1 MVPFRRAESLN
12 LVIAHSPV
20 IILWG
25 ELLESRP
32 IDFVTDNIARYGYT
46 VPEILMEKSPFDRIV
61 HEADRERVSA
71 AFLGALEERRSSL
84 VMDYRI
90 VDKGGGTHWVED
102 RVTFY
107 YDEKGGAYLNQS
119 CLMDITDRKVTE
131 GRLTLLHDV
140 SIAFME
146 ELDADALIRK
156 ILEKA
161 VEFAGASDG
170 LVSVMESEGDSRR
183 ITWGL
188 GLFESLVGMRIPLDT
203 GVMGQVLRERR
214 RIVVDDYRSCPD
226 RMDMEEFRDITTVI
240 GIPLHRGNRLLG
252 AITVIFKDEVRMLD
266 ESTLELIDQFA
277 AAASIA
283 LDNARLYEE
292 ARSEAEER
300 QSAERELAKG
310 YNKLNN
316 TFIDVIRTMGQ
327 IVGKKD
333 PYTIEHQ
340 ERVAGLAA
348 ELCART
354 GLGSGRCEGLRIAG
368 LVHDI
373 GKIEIP
379 GEILSK
385 PGKLSEI
392 EFELIKGHAQSGYDI
407 LKEVD
412 FPWPVAEIARQHH
425 ERLDGSGY
433 PRGLEGEGILPEARV
448 LAVADVVEAMTSH
461 RPYRPSLGLRAALD
475 EIESKRGVL
484 YDSEV
489 VDACMSLFE
498 ERPEF
503 LGKERRAGR
512 LSRT

>member
-107 YDEKGGAYLNQS
+107 YDEKGGAYLYQS

-183 ITWGL
+183 ITQGWACSSRLWDAHTAGH
-188 GLFESLVGMRIPLDT
+188 GRHGAGTE
-203 GVMGQVLRERR
+203 ERR

-252 AITVIFKDEVRMLD
+252 
-266 ESTLELIDQFA
+266 
-277 AAASIA
+277 
-283 LDNARLYEE
+283 
-292 ARSEAEER
+292 
-300 QSAERELAKG
+300 
-310 YNKLNN
+310 
-316 TFIDVIRTMGQ
+316 
-327 IVGKKD
+327 
-333 PYTIEHQ
+333 P
-340 ERVAGLAA
+340 
-348 ELCART
+348 
-354 GLGSGRCEGLRIAG
+354 
-368 LVHDI
+368 
-373 GKIEIP
+373 
-379 GEILSK
+379 
-385 PGKLSEI
+385 
-392 EFELIKGHAQSGYDI
+392 
-407 LKEVD
+407 
-412 FPWPVAEIARQHH
+412 
-425 ERLDGSGY
+425 
-433 PRGLEGEGILPEARV
+433 
-448 LAVADVVEAMTSH
+448 
-461 RPYRPSLGLRAALD
+461 
-475 EIESKRGVL
+475 
-484 YDSEV
+484 
-489 VDACMSLFE
+489 
-498 ERPEF
+498 
-503 LGKERRAGR
+503 
-512 LSRT
+512 

>member
-1 MVPFRRAESLN
+1 
-12 LVIAHSPV
+12 
-20 IILWG
+20 
-25 ELLESRP
+25 
-32 IDFVTDNIARYGYT
+32 
-46 VPEILMEKSPFDRIV
+46 
-61 HEADRERVSA
+61 
-71 AFLGALEERRSSL
+71 
-84 VMDYRI
+84 
-90 VDKGGGTHWVED
+90 
-102 RVTFY
+102 
-107 YDEKGGAYLNQS
+107 
-119 CLMDITDRKVTE
+119 
-131 GRLTLLHDV
+131 
-140 SIAFME
+140 
-146 ELDADALIRK
+146 
-156 ILEKA
+156 
-161 VEFAGASDG
+161 
-170 LVSVMESEGDSRR
+170 
-183 ITWGL
+183 
-188 GLFESLVGMRIPLDT
+188 
-203 GVMGQVLRERR
+203 
-214 RIVVDDYRSCPD
+214 
-226 RMDMEEFRDITTVI
+226 
-240 GIPLHRGNRLLG
+240 
-252 AITVIFKDEVRMLD
+252 
-266 ESTLELIDQFA
+266 
-277 AAASIA
+277 
-283 LDNARLYEE
+283 LYEE
-292 ARSEAEER
+292 ARREAEER

-503 LGKERRAGR
+503 LGKERRVKS
-512 LSRT
+512 LSQA